1 MTHTVGKMTRRC
13 ASIRGK
19 QHKHEQCT
27 APPGE
32 GSEWCGRHKTSQVR
46 YIPPTPTIQHVPP
59 PPKAVPPEGAATAL
73 ATKVYRVWGRWIARR
88 CGPLLHNREESNNPF
103 DFFSSDPIEE
113 IPMQDFISFV
123 DAGKGYIMDIKS
135 AISLVEHATT
145 AGETPLNPFNRAP
158 LPPLFLQRMTRHR
171 GAKTWTAPTP
181 ISPEQAHQLAV
192 TDTFRAMEDLGYYT
206 DPSWYTALTRVQL
219 QQLYIELADIWMH
232 RANLGADDRKR
243 IVPSTAGRPFSF
255 PVPTVLIMAQKALQP
270 MVLNTCRLLVSS
282 AVARS
287 DRQLGVMYVL
297 GALSI
302 ISPSA
307 GMAFPWLVDM
317 FTPGA
322 TRVVNGALAVMH
334 PSVYAY

>member
-1 MTHTVGKMTRRC
+1 MTHRC

-19 QHKHEQCT
+19 QYKNEQCT
-27 APPGE
+27 APSGKD
-32 GSEWCGRHKTSQVR
+32 SIWCGRHKTSQVR
-46 YIPPTPTIQHVPP
+46 YVPP
-59 PPKAVPPEGAATAL
+59 DPNDHKDTVPPKDKSLTLTPESCRRLGTL
-73 ATKVYRVWGRWIARR
+73 VYKAWASWIARR
-88 CGPLLHNREESNNPF
+88 CGPLLHARAESNNPY
-103 DFFSSDPIEE
+103 DFFSSDPVEE
-113 IPMQDFISFV
+113 IPMRDFISFV

-135 AISLVEHATT
+135 ANSLIDHATS
-145 AGETPLNPFNRAP
+145 AGEAPLNPFNRAA
-158 LPPLFLQRMTRHR
+158 LPDLFLRRLKRHH

-232 RANLGADDRKR
+232 RANLGAEDRKR
-243 IVPSTAGRPFSF
+243 IVPSIAGRPFSF
-255 PVPTVLIMAQKALQP
+255 PVPTVLVMAQKALQP
-270 MVLNTCRLLVSS
+270 AVLNTCRLLVSS
-282 AVARS
+282 AAARS

-307 GMAFPWLVDM
+307 GAAFPWLVDM

-322 TRVVNGALAVMH
+322 TRIVHGVLTIVH

>member
-1 MTHTVGKMTRRC
+1 MTHRC

-19 QHKHEQCT
+19 QHKNEQCT
-27 APPGE
+27 AAS
-32 GSEWCGRHKTSQVR
+32 GSDSIWCGRHKTSQVR
-46 YIPPTPTIQHVPP
+46 YVPPATIQHVSTG
-59 PPKAVPPEGAATAL
+59 PPKDNVPMERSVQTPESLIRLSTL
-73 ATKVYRVWGRWIARR
+73 VYKAWTSWIARR
-88 CGPLLHNREESNNPF
+88 CGPLLHNRGKSNNPF
-103 DFFSSDPIEE
+103 DFFSSDPVEE
-113 IPMQDFISFV
+113 IPMRDFISFV
-123 DAGKGYIMDIKS
+123 DTGKGYIMDIKS
-135 AISLVEHATT
+135 ATSLVEHATN
-145 AGETPLNPFNRAP
+145 AGEAPLNPFNRAP
-158 LPPLFLQRMTRHR
+158 LPDLFLHRITRHR
-171 GAKTWTAPTP
+171 DAKMWTAPTP

-206 DPSWYTALTRVQL
+206 DPSWYNALTRVQL

-255 PVPTVLIMAQKALQP
+255 PVPTVLVMAQKALQP
-270 MVLNTCRLLVSS
+270 AVLNTCRLLVSS
-282 AVARS
+282 AAARS

-307 GMAFPWLVDM
+307 GAAFPWLVDM

-322 TRVVNGALAVMH
+322 TRIVHGALTIVH

>member
-1 MTHTVGKMTRRC
+1 MR
-13 ASIRGK
+13 
-19 QHKHEQCT
+19 
-27 APPGE
+27 
-32 GSEWCGRHKTSQVR
+32 
-46 YIPPTPTIQHVPP
+46 
-59 PPKAVPPEGAATAL
+59 
-73 ATKVYRVWGRWIARR
+73 
-88 CGPLLHNREESNNPF
+88 
-103 DFFSSDPIEE
+103 
-113 IPMQDFISFV
+113 DFISFV
-123 DAGKGYIMDIKS
+123 DTGKGYIMDIKS
-135 AISLVEHATT
+135 ATSLVEHATN
-145 AGETPLNPFNRAP
+145 AGEAPLNPFNRAP
-158 LPPLFLQRMTRHR
+158 LPDLFLHRITRHR
-171 GAKTWTAPTP
+171 DAKMWTAPTP

-206 DPSWYTALTRVQL
+206 DPSWYNALTRVQL

-255 PVPTVLIMAQKALQP
+255 PVPTVLVMAQKALQP
-270 MVLNTCRLLVSS
+270 AVLNTCRLLVSS
-282 AVARS
+282 AAARS

-307 GMAFPWLVDM
+307 GAAFPWLVDM

-322 TRVVNGALAVMH
+322 TRIVHGALTIVH